1 MAISVIPPA
10 IPVSSYIS
18 IARTLLQDTVD
29 SPYRYSDSD
38 LVVALNVGLGE
49 IWRLRRD
56 LFLGRSFAPKF
67 DGADNTTDIVPLD
80 EGYRMALVYYIV
92 GFIQLRDDEE
102 VQDQRAAAFLSLF
115 NAKLG
120 TVS

>member
-1 MAISVIPPA
+1 
-10 IPVSSYIS
+10 
-18 IARTLLQDTVD
+18 
-29 SPYRYSDSD
+29 
-38 LVVALNVGLGE
+38 
-49 IWRLRRD
+49 
-56 LFLGRSFAPKF
+56 
-67 DGADNTTDIVPLD
+67 
-80 EGYRMALVYYIV
+80 MALVYYIV